1 MKSKSREGQVDN
13 AEIKKMDLGLMTR
26 VDRLHWEKSQV
37 GSKTGGKRM
46 VDKPPMKSF
55 QAFSVGIK

>member
-1 MKSKSREGQVDN
+1 MDN